1 MTAHWQY
8 FKYVLQH
15 KWYVFYAGL
24 WMGIPIWRLIFHD
37 WTKFLPVEWGPYVA
51 FFYGHGMTRGQAAAL
66 NYNFPV
72 DDATELAFEYAW
84 NHHQNHQ
91 DHHWQHWIRF
101 GDDGSILALPMP
113 DVCRRE
119 MLADWI
125 GAGKALGKPKTWEW
139 YEANKDKMK
148 LHPETR
154 AWIETELVEVR
165 RSYELEQRLRGM
177 GVIS

>member
-1 MTAHWQY
+1 MKAHLRY
-8 FKYVLQH
+8 LLYVVRH
-15 KWYVFYAGL
+15 KWFVLLSGL
-24 WMGIPIWRLIFHD
+24 RLGVPILRLVFHD
-37 WTKFLPVEWGPYVA
+37 WTKFTRAEWGPYVA

-66 NYNFPV
+66 DYNFPV

-101 GDDGSILALPMP
+101 GDDGTILALPMP

-119 MLADWI
+119 MLADWM
-125 GAGKALGKPKTWEW
+125 GAGRALGKPDTQAW
-139 YEANKDKMK
+139 YMANKDKMR

-154 AWIETELVEVR
+154 AWIEDELR
-165 RSYELEQRLRGM
+165 LDRSWFLKSEKERFRGF
-177 GVIS
+177 